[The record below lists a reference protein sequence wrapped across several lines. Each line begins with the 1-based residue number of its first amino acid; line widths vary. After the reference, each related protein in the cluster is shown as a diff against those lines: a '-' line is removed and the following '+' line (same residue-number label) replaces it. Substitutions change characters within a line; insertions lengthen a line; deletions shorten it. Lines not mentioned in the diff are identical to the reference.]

1 MRSLFAVRLFGS
13 FEIEG
18 SHRGSWNPIVAGE
31 NEIAHASRLP
41 GPTDACHADHDAIV
55 DRRLVIA
62 CGQRLNSSGNRESPS
77 PVRGTPGRR
86 AQLRSIVA
94 PCVPRLALVMDYFGS
109 RHISGIIG
117 ALYIAANAVA
127 AAIVAAIDGPAA
139 YRRRHVVAGDRG
151 DQLDDVL
158 ERQ

>member
-1 MRSLFAVRLFGS
+1 
-13 FEIEG
+13 
-18 SHRGSWNPIVAGE
+18 
-31 NEIAHASRLP
+31 
-41 GPTDACHADHDAIV
+41 
-55 DRRLVIA
+55 
-62 CGQRLNSSGNRESPS
+62 
-77 PVRGTPGRR
+77 
-86 AQLRSIVA
+86 
-94 PCVPRLALVMDYFGS
+94 MDYFGS